1 MWVIHQFRDDLM
13 PIEIVKTKDS
23 SLLANMNRLLIR
35 DERHRNKMTVRQ
47 LTQRMKKWLSSD
59 FRAFLF
65 LNGDKVFGYCLF
77 VKTKEYVY
85 IRQFYI
91 ERDSRRLGLGKKTM
105 GLLRKT
111 VWKKD
116 KRLRLDVL
124 VTNFRGISFWK
135 AVGFKDYCLTMEL
148 NRK

>member
-1 MWVIHQFRDDLM
+1 M
-13 PIEIVKTKDS
+13 PIEIVKTINA
-23 SLLANMNRLLIR
+23 SLLANMNRLLIW
-35 DERHRNKMTVRQ
+35 DEKHRNKMTIRR

-59 FRAFLF
+59 YQAFLF
-65 LNGDKVFGYCLF
+65 LNKDKVFGYCLF

-91 ERDSRRLGLGKKTM
+91 KRDSRRLGLGKKTI

-111 VWKKD
+111 VWEKD

-124 VTNFRGISFWK
+124 VTNLRGISFWK
-135 AVGFKDYCLTMEL
+135 SVGFKDYCLTMEL
-148 NRK
+148 NPK